1 MNNNPRSKA
10 FLLLGILSLIWG
22 TSFILIKQGLKAF
35 APDEVGSLRV
45 AFASLFLLPMAIV
58 KVRELKRDD
67 YWKLFASGMM
77 GVFIPAFLFATAQ
90 TRMPSSI
97 AGILNTLTPI
107 FTMLIGAVVFRL
119 RFKPLAIVGILLGFA
134 GTVMLSLS
142 RSGGSITGFNAFALL
157 IVLACFFYGSNLNL
171 IKFKIPDLGSL
182 TITSVSLMLV
192 GPLAFIYLIA
202 FTDVP
207 HKLEVVE
214 GAWRALGFIAL
225 LGLMSTAVAT
235 ILFNQLVKISTPMFA
250 SSVTY
255 LMPIV
260 IVMWGLLDGEQLQ
273 AGHFIGMAAIV
284 GGVYLANRKK

>member
-107 FTMLIGAVVFRL
+107 FTMLIGAVVFRQ

-142 RSGGSITGFNAFALL
+142 RSGGNITGFNAFALL

-192 GPLAFIYLIA
+192 GPLAFAYLIV

-214 GAWRALGFIAL
+214 GAWRALGYIAL

-273 AGHFIGMAAIV
+273 AGHFIGMGAIV